1 MKKNLLIA
9 AIALMAVAFVSCQ
22 KDGVYNPKHKIA
34 KVYNEWTTTTVT
46 TDESGSRTVTDVQ
59 NPYVAQE
66 WTWGD
71 KTLSSVMHKASDGKV
86 YETISYTYDD
96 KNRISGCSCGNEKA
110 EYVYN
115 DDKKLQS
122 IKITDGP
129 DYTMTIEITYDGK
142 VPASV
147 KTVSSYSF
155 KNLST
160 FAKSVIPSY
169 ISEAIEA
176 EQMHSKATVSST
188 YNSTIEWDGKN
199 ISQVVTTGENGYKYT
214 TNYEYDNK
222 ANPFKGMYGSMAEA
236 YQSDADY
243 DVAYSKNNV
252 VKKTVSRVN
261 GNETRT
267 VVTEYAYEYDGKMPS
282 KITYTDENEET
293 VLGVNYKTT
302 YVHVTTYEYTK

>member
-1 MKKNLLIA
+1 MKRNLLIV
-9 AIALMAVAFVSCQ
+9 AIALLAVAFVSCQ
-22 KDGVYNPKHKIA
+22 KDGVYKPKKKIA

-46 TDESGSRTVTDVQ
+46 TDSDGSRTVTNVQ
-59 NPYVAQE
+59 NPFVAEE

-71 KTLSSVMHKASDGKV
+71 KTLNSVMHKDKDGKV
-86 YETISYTYDD
+86 TSTVNYTYDD
-96 KNRISGCSCGNEKA
+96 KNRLAGSTCGSEKA

-122 IKITDGP
+122 IKITDSDDP
-129 DYTMTIEITYDGK
+129 DYSVVIEITYADK
-142 VPASV
+142 LPASV
-147 KTVSSYSF
+147 KTVRSYSF
-155 KNLST
+155 KSLSA

-176 EQMHSKATVSST
+176 DQMRTKTTVSYT
-188 YNSTIEWDGKN
+188 YNTTIEWDGKN

-214 TNYEYDNK
+214 TAYEYDGK
-222 ANPFKGMYGSMAEA
+222 TNPYKGMY
-236 YQSDADY
+236 SDMED
-243 DVAYSKNNV
+243 DFDIAYSKNNI

-282 KITYTDENEET
+282 KITYTEEEEET
-293 VLGVNYKTT
+293 VLGVNYKST